1 MAAFADLLHAIAAL
15 LWPAF
20 AFTALYIFRSQI
32 ANLVARLK
40 RGKFLG
46 QEFELQESLTRL
58 DMSAAAVEN
67 EVAALPASQSSE
79 PTPTPE
85 QQSVIQQII
94 SEAAKSPKTALIL
107 LAVELE
113 KITRQILAS
122 TGYLGD
128 RKFIPLSKAIVEL
141 DKTFG
146 LPRHVQ
152 GSLKNFWEARSRLIH
167 GGEAD
172 TDDVLRAID
181 SGLTILKALQ
191 AMPHETNV
199 VYSPSTALYADPEC
213 KTLVTDGKGIILET
227 ESPGGARKNL
237 RIFPST
243 RTHFQK
249 GRRVAWE
256 WNFDKRW
263 GPAWYRD
270 PETNEIRSA
279 WLSSTEFIGRHLDDI

>member
-1 MAAFADLLHAIAAL
+1 

-67 EVAALPASQSSE
+67 EVAALPSSQSSA

-85 QQSVIQQII
+85 QQTVIQQII

-113 KITRQILAS
+113 KVTRQILAS
-122 TGYLGD
+122 TGHLGD
-128 RKFIPLSKAIVEL
+128 RKFIPLSQAIVEL

-152 GSLKNFWEARSRLIH
+152 GSLKHFWEARNRLIH
-167 GGEAD
+167 GGDAD
-172 TDDVLRAID
+172 SNDVLRAID

-191 AMPHETNV
+191 AMPLETNV
-199 VYSPSTALYADPEC
+199 VYSPETTLYADPEC
-213 KTLVTDGKGIILET
+213 KTPVSEGRGIILET
-227 ESPGGARKNL
+227 ESAGGATKNL

-243 RTHFQK
+243 RTHFKK

-256 WNFDKRW
+256 WNMDKRW
-263 GPAWYRD
+263 GPTWYRD
-270 PETNEIRSA
+270 SETNEIRNA
-279 WLSSTEFIGRHLDDI
+279 WHSSSEFIGRHLDDV